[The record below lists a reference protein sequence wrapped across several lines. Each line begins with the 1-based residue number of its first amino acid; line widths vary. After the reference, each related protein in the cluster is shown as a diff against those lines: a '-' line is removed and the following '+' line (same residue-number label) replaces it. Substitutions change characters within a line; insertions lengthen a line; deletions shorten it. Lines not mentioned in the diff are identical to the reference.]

1 MSDLAFPSGL
11 PSGQGFVRL
20 RELRDCLQPREVM
33 HWRDLAVDGLAFHS
47 AEVRSGN
54 LFFAIRGAKNDGSVF
69 VQQAIARGA
78 VAVVAEEPMSLSVP
92 VLVVN
97 NAREALADAARFY
110 YRDPSKAL
118 SVIGVTGTNGK
129 TTVGHLIRACL
140 QADRRQVGLIGTI
153 AYEFGGRRIPAANTT
168 PDPVRIHG
176 YLREMAD
183 RFASACVMEV
193 SSHSLDQDRVR
204 GVQFA
209 VGVFTNL
216 SQDHLD
222 YHGDMSTYRA
232 AKARL
237 FRALGPGSTAVLN
250 RDDPASFAM
259 ADELHTGVQI
269 LWYGMSPDADIRAED
284 VQPGPDGTRLK
295 IVMPNGA
302 VELFLPIV
310 GQHNVENA
318 LAAAAAALALG
329 ASELTVASALED
341 ARAVPG
347 RLELVEAPGRLGIG
361 MRSGGGIDERQRG
374 SDAVVSGRVGGGGAS
389 VLRGG
394 RVRTFVDYAHTPDAL
409 DKVCETLASVCEGDL
424 HVVFGC
430 GGDRDR
436 GKRAPMA
443 RAVAQHARFAYLTSD
458 NPRSED
464 PASIIAD
471 MVGGLGE
478 AEQSGA
484 ACDAFEVVDRADAIR
499 LAVRQAKPGDTVLI
513 AGKGHETYQVF
524 KDSVVP
530 FDDRLEASRALAAR
544 EAGWLHR

>member
-1 MSDLAFPSGL
+1 MTDLAFPSGL

-20 RELRDCLQPREVM
+20 RELRDCLQPQEVV

-47 AEVRSGN
+47 AEVRPGN
-54 LFFAIRGAKNDGSVF
+54 LFFAIRGAKSDGAVF
-69 VQQAIARGA
+69 AQQAIARGA
-78 VAVVAEEPMSLSVP
+78 VAVVAEEPLSLPVP
-92 VLVVN
+92 VMVVDSC
-97 NAREALADAARFY
+97 RRALADAARFY
-110 YRDPSKAL
+110 YRDPSKAI

-129 TTVGHLIRACL
+129 TTTAHLIRSCL

-222 YHGDMSTYRA
+222 YHGDMNAYRA

-237 FRALGPGSTAVLN
+237 FQSLKAGSTAVLN
-250 RDDPASFAM
+250 RDDPAAHAM
-259 ADELHTGVQI
+259 ADELADGVDV
-269 LWYGMSPDADIRAED
+269 LWYGTSPEADVRAENL
-284 VQPGPDGTRLK
+284 QPGPDGTRLRM
-295 IVMPNGA
+295 VMPNGA

-310 GQHNVENA
+310 GSHNIENA

-341 ARAVPG
+341 VRPVPG
-347 RLELVEAPGRLGIG
+347 RLELVETP
-361 MRSGGGIDERQRG
+361 
-374 SDAVVSGRVGGGGAS
+374 GGATRS
-389 VLRGG
+389 E

-409 DKVCETLASVCEGDL
+409 DKVCATLAGVCEGDL

-443 RAVAQHARFAYLTSD
+443 AAVARHAQFAYLTSD
-458 NPRSED
+458 HPRSEE
-464 PASIIAD
+464 PEQIIRD
-471 MVGGLGE
+471 MVEGLD
-478 AEQSGA
+478 GA
-484 ACDAFEVVDRADAIR
+484 ACDAFHVVDRAEAIR
-499 LAVRQAKPGDTVLI
+499 LAVQRAKPGDTVLI

-530 FDDRLEASRALAAR
+530 FDDRLEAGRALAAR
-544 EAGWLHR
+544 GAGWLHR

>member
-1 MSDLAFPSGL
+1 M
-11 PSGQGFVRL
+11 
-20 RELRDCLQPREVM
+20 RDCLQPREVLR
-33 HWRDLAVDGLAFHS
+33 WRDLAVDGLAFHS

-54 LFFAIRGAKNDGSVF
+54 LFFAIRGARNDGTVF
-69 VQQAIARGA
+69 VQQAVARGA
-78 VAVVAEEPMSLSVP
+78 VAVVAEEALSLPVP
-92 VLVVN
+92 VLVVGN
-97 NAREALADAARFY
+97 CREALADAARYY
-110 YRDPSKAL
+110 YRDPSHGL

-129 TTVGHLIRACL
+129 TTTAHLIRSCL
-140 QADRRQVGLIGTI
+140 QGDRRQVGLLGTI

-204 GVQFA
+204 GVRFA

-216 SQDHLD
+216 TQDHLD
-222 YHGDMSTYRA
+222 YHGSMDSYRA

-237 FRALGPGSTAVLN
+237 FKGLGPGSTAVLN
-250 RDDPASFAM
+250 RDDPASLAM
-259 ADELHTGVQI
+259 ADELQRGVDV
-269 LWYGMSPDADIRAED
+269 LWYGMSPHADVRAEN
-284 VQPGPDGTRLK
+284 VRPGPDGTRLRM
-295 IVMPNGA
+295 VMPNGA
-302 VELFLPIV
+302 VELFLRLV
-310 GQHNVENA
+310 GQYNVQNA
-318 LAAAAAALALG
+318 LAAAASALALG

-341 ARAVPG
+341 ARSVPG
-347 RLELVEAPGRLGIG
+347 RLELVDAPIG
-361 MRSGGGIDERQRG
+361 Q
-374 SDAVVSGRVGGGGAS
+374 
-389 VLRGG
+389 GG

-409 DKVCETLASVCEGDL
+409 DKVCGTLAELAEGDL

-436 GKRAPMA
+436 SKRAPMA
-443 RAVAQHARFAYLTSD
+443 AAVARHARYAYLTSD

-464 PASIIAD
+464 PERIVAD
-471 MVGGLGE
+471 MVGGLAGSDCE
-478 AEQSGA
+478 SFQ
-484 ACDAFEVVDRADAIR
+484 VLDRAEAIR
-499 LAVRQAKPGDTVLI
+499 QAIANAKSGDTVLI

-530 FDDRLEASRALAAR
+530 FDDRLEAGRALAAR

>member
-1 MSDLAFPSGL
+1 MTDLAFPSGL

-20 RELRDCLQPREVM
+20 RELRDCLQPREVV

-47 AEVRSGN
+47 AEVRPGN
-54 LFFAIRGAKNDGSVF
+54 LFFAIRGAKSDGTAF
-69 VQQAIARGA
+69 AQQAIARGA
-78 VAVVAEEPMSLSVP
+78 VAVVAEEPLSLPVP
-92 VLVVN
+92 VLVVDN
-97 NAREALADAARFY
+97 CREALADAARFY
-110 YRDPSKAL
+110 YREPSKAI
-118 SVIGVTGTNGK
+118 SVVGVTGTNGK
-129 TTVGHLIRACL
+129 TTVAHLIRACL

-222 YHGDMSTYRA
+222 YHGDMNAYRA

-237 FRALGPGSTAVLN
+237 FQALKPGATAVLN
-250 RDDPASFAM
+250 RDDPAAHAM
-259 ADELHTGVQI
+259 ADELENGVHV
-269 LWYGMSPDADIRAED
+269 LWYGTSPEADIRAENIE
-284 VQPGPDGTRLK
+284 PGPDGTRLR

-310 GQHNVENA
+310 GAHNIENA
-318 LAAAAAALALG
+318 LAAAASALALG

-341 ARAVPG
+341 VRPVPG
-347 RLELVEAPGRLGIG
+347 RLELVEAPGGAA
-361 MRSGGGIDERQRG
+361 RSE
-374 SDAVVSGRVGGGGAS
+374 
-389 VLRGG
+389 

-409 DKVCETLASVCEGDL
+409 DKVCATLAGVCEGDL

-436 GKRAPMA
+436 SKRAPMA
-443 RAVAQHARFAYLTSD
+443 AAVARHAQFAYLTSD

-464 PASIIAD
+464 PEQIIRD
-471 MVGGLGE
+471 MVAGLD
-478 AEQSGA
+478 GA
-484 ACDAFEVVDRADAIR
+484 DCDSFEVVDRGEAIR
-499 LAVRQAKPGDTVLI
+499 LAVQRARPGYTVLV

-530 FDDRLEASRALAAR
+530 FDDRLEAGRALAAR
-544 EAGWLHR
+544 GAGWLHR

>member
-1 MSDLAFPSGL
+1 MTDLAYPSGL

-20 RELRDCLQPREVM
+20 RELRDCLQPREVIR
-33 HWRDLAVDGLAFHS
+33 WRDLAVDGLAFHS
-47 AEVRSGN
+47 AEVRPGN
-54 LFFAIRGAKNDGSVF
+54 LFFAIRGAKKDGALYA
-69 VQQAIARGA
+69 QQAVARGA
-78 VAVVAEEPMSLSVP
+78 VAVVSEEPLSVAAP
-92 VLVVN
+92 VLVVDN
-97 NAREALADAARFY
+97 CREALADAARFY
-110 YRDPSKAL
+110 YREPSKAI
-118 SVIGVTGTNGK
+118 SVVGVTGTNGK
-129 TTVGHLIRACL
+129 TTTAHLIRACL
-140 QADRRQVGLIGTI
+140 QADRRQVGLLGTI

-222 YHGDMSTYRA
+222 YPGDMASYRA

-237 FRALGPGSTAVLN
+237 FRSLGPGSTAVLN
-250 RDDPASFAM
+250 RDDPAAHTM
-259 ADELHTGVQI
+259 ADARADGVHVI
-269 LWYGMSPDADIRAED
+269 WYGRSPEADVRAED
-284 VQPGPDGTRLK
+284 IQPGPDGTRLR

-310 GQHNVENA
+310 GAHTIENA
-318 LAAAAAALALG
+318 LAAAASALALG

-341 ARAVPG
+341 IRPVPG
-347 RLELVEAPGRLGIG
+347 RLELVEAPG
-361 MRSGGGIDERQRG
+361 
-374 SDAVVSGRVGGGGAS
+374 GGA
-389 VLRGG
+389 RTD

-409 DKVCETLASVCEGDL
+409 DKVCATLAAVCEGDL

-436 GKRAPMA
+436 SKRRPMA
-443 RAVAQHARFAYLTSD
+443 AAVARHAQHAYLTSD
-458 NPRSED
+458 NPRSEA
-464 PASIIAD
+464 PEQIIRD
-471 MVGGLGE
+471 MVEGLDGR
-478 AEQSGA
+478 
-484 ACDAFEVVDRADAIR
+484 ACDAYEVVDRGEAIR
-499 LAVRQAKPGDTVLI
+499 LAVQRAQPGDTVLI

-530 FDDRLEASRALAAR
+530 FDDRLEAGRALAAR
-544 EAGWLHR
+544 RAGWLHR